1 MRTLLLLF
9 LCVELPFALSCSTT
23 PKTPAEQP
31 AETHPSDQLLTD
43 EQVWDRY
50 YAFIARVKPY
60 GIPTDRAQHEEEL
73 KPEIVDRG
81 KEDYYTRTQAAI
93 KIRAEGFI
101 EVTMDGYTG
110 EIRQFCHDKLFKDD
124 PSWLPWSRPPRIKPG
139 LTEKEIRKIG
149 EGYLDLVTGVEL
161 DENKMKVRYLDT
173 FWYISAVRR
182 FRGYEVV
189 PQYVVIWYSGKYG
202 LCRYQN
208 TTSSIECDTDLR
220 VSREEARALAEK
232 YIKEVLATRGGL
244 FPMDVE
250 VQGPEIV
257 SLGDLNTQGKIEL
270 PSVKE
275 LMKMRLVWS
284 VDFSE
289 RKPEGRQLDPT
300 VDIPRGVT
308 LYIDAITGKLLG
320 QVTSF

>member
-9 LCVELPFALSCSTT
+9 LCLELPLALSCSTT

-31 AETHPSDQLLTD
+31 AETRTSDQLLTD

-60 GIPTDRAQHEEEL
+60 GIPTDREQHEREL
-73 KPEIVDRG
+73 KPEIVERG
-81 KEDYYTRTQAAI
+81 KEDYHTRTEAAI

-101 EVTMDGYTG
+101 HVTMDGHTG
-110 EIRQFCHDKLFKDD
+110 EIRLLGHDKLFHDD
-124 PSWLPWSRPPRIKPG
+124 LSLRPSAQGPRIEPR
-139 LTEKEIRKIG
+139 LTRDEVKKIA

-161 DENKMKVRYLDT
+161 KDYDVKIDYTGTYWFVIIVRH
-173 FWYISAVRR
+173 

-189 PQYVVIWYSGKYG
+189 PDLVVISYSEKYG
-202 LCRYQN
+202 LFGYKN
-208 TTSSIECDTDLR
+208 TTSPIECDTNLR
-220 VSREEARALAEK
+220 VNREEARALGEK

-257 SLGDLNTQGKIEL
+257 SLGDMNTQGKIEL

-289 RKPEGRQLDPT
+289 RKPEGRQLDPA

-308 LYIDAITGKLLG
+308 LYIDAITGELLG
-320 QVTSF
+320 QATFL